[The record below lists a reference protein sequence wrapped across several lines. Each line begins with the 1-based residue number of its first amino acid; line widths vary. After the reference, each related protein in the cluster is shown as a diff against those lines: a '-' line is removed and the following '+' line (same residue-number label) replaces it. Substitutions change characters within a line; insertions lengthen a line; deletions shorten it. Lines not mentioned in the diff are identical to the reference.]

1 MPFFARTYQLFGYE
15 IPETLVT
22 TWAIMAALIIASS
35 IAVRVMLSH
44 PAQHPPSGKRVIPE
58 LVYEAIQWLVDGTM
72 GREHRGFIPYVGTL
86 ALFLVV
92 ANLVGLIGVTPPT
105 ADLNTT
111 LALATITFVNIQYY
125 SIRRKGIAAYLKGF
139 FEPVA
144 FLAPL
149 NVISE
154 IALPF
159 SMAFRLF
166 GNMLGGA
173 IIMGLLYSVL
183 PVLVPVV
190 PHMYFDIF
198 AGIIQTFIFV
208 MLTMTFI
215 ARAMD

>member
-1 MPFFARTYQLFGYE
+1 MPFLARTYHVLGYE

-22 TWAIMAALIIASS
+22 TWAIMVVLVVASR
-35 IAVRVMLSH
+35 IAVGLMLSR
-44 PAQHPPSGKRVIPE
+44 PPEQPPSGKRLVPE
-58 LVYEAIQWLVDGTM
+58 LVYEAVQWLVDGTM
-72 GREHRGFIPYVGTL
+72 GRENRGFIPYIGTL

-92 ANLVGLIGVTPPT
+92 ANLMGLIGVTPPT

-125 SIRRKGIAAYLKGF
+125 SIRRKGIVAYLKGF

-183 PVLVPVV
+183 PVLVPVL

>member
-1 MPFFARTYQLFGYE
+1 MPFFARTYRVLGYE
-15 IPETLVT
+15 IPETVIT
-22 TWAIMAALIIASS
+22 TWVIMALLVLASRF
-35 IAVRVMLSH
+35 AVSLMTSR
-44 PAQHPPSGKRVIPE
+44 PPEEPPSARRLVPE
-58 LVYEAIQWLVDGTM
+58 LIYEAVQWLVDGAM
-72 GREHRGFIPYVGTL
+72 GKENRGFIPYIGTL

-92 ANLVGLIGVTPPT
+92 ANLTGLIGITPPT

-125 SIRRKGIAAYLKGF
+125 SIKRKGVVAYLKGF

-183 PVLVPVV
+183 PAFVPVV

-215 ARAMD
+215 GRAMD

>member
-1 MPFFARTYQLFGYE
+1 MAFLARTYHLLGCE
-15 IPETLVT
+15 IPETLIT
-22 TWAIMAALIIASS
+22 TWAIMIGLVIASR
-35 IAVRVMLSH
+35 IAVRVMLSR
-44 PAQHPPSGKRVIPE
+44 PPEDPPSGRRIVPE
-58 LVYEAIQWLVDGTM
+58 LVYEAMQWLVDGTM
-72 GREHRGFIPYVGTL
+72 GKEHRGFIPYIGTL

-92 ANLVGLIGVTPPT
+92 ANLTGLIGVAPPT

-125 SIRRKGIAAYLKGF
+125 SIRRKGIASYLKGF

-154 IALPF
+154 VALPF

-183 PVLVPVV
+183 PIIVPVV

>member
-1 MPFFARTYQLFGYE
+1 MPFLARTLRVLGHE

-22 TWAIMAALIIASS
+22 TWAVMIVLLVASRMAVKLMWSRPPEQPASG
-35 IAVRVMLSH
+35 ARVL
-44 PAQHPPSGKRVIPE
+44 PE
-58 LVYEAIQWLVDGTM
+58 IVYEAVQWLVDGTM
-72 GREHRGFIPYVGTL
+72 GKENRGFIPYVGTL
-86 ALFLVV
+86 ASFLAV
-92 ANLVGLIGVTPPT
+92 ANLTGLIGITPPT

-111 LALATITFVNIQYY
+111 LALASITFVNIQYY
-125 SIRRKGIAAYLKGF
+125 SIRHKGIAAYIKGF
-139 FEPVA
+139 FDPVA

-166 GNMLGGA
+166 GNMLGGT

-183 PVLVPVV
+183 PAVVPVL
-190 PHMYFDIF
+190 PHAYFDIF
-198 AGIIQTFIFV
+198 SGIVQTFIFV

>member
-1 MPFFARTYQLFGYE
+1 MPFFARTYHLLGYE
-15 IPETLVT
+15 IPETVIT
-22 TWAIMAALIIASS
+22 TWVIMALLVLASRL
-35 IAVRVMLSH
+35 AVSLLTSR
-44 PAQHPPSGKRVIPE
+44 PPEEPPSARSLVPE
-58 LVYEAIQWLVDGTM
+58 LLYEAVQWLVDGTM
-72 GREHRGFIPYVGTL
+72 GKENRGFIPYIGTL
-86 ALFLVV
+86 ARFLVM
-92 ANLVGLIGVTPPT
+92 ANLTGLIGVTPPT

-125 SIRRKGIAAYLKGF
+125 SIKRKGIAAYLKGF

-183 PVLVPVV
+183 PAFVPVV

-198 AGIIQTFIFV
+198 SGIIQTFIFV

-215 ARAMD
+215 GRAMD

>member
-1 MPFFARTYQLFGYE
+1 MPFLARTYELLGYG
-15 IPETLVT
+15 IPETLLT
-22 TWAIMAALIIASS
+22 TWAIMAAIIIASRV
-35 IAVRVMLSH
+35 AVWIMLSR
-44 PAQHPPSGKRVIPE
+44 PVQDPPSGGRAIPE
-58 LVYEAIQWLVDGTM
+58 LVYEAVQWLVDGTM
-72 GREHRGFIPYVGTL
+72 GRERRGFIPYVGTL
-86 ALFLVV
+86 ALFLFV

-154 IALPF
+154 VALPF

-166 GNMLGGA
+166 GNMLGGT

-183 PVLVPVV
+183 PVIVPVV